1 MAFRALVVATLVAYA
16 SAGMNVDMMQMMQ
29 MMQNMKGWGNNMGGG
44 NMAGGNM
51 GGNMGGNLPQPQ
63 AGGCRD
69 GKCNIPAGVD
79 IDAYME
85 QQKREQKF
93 EQEQMAAK
101 IKAQFES
108 VMAEVTM
115 KKHRYAMG
123 IMTEFTSMCACLKS
137 SYDTYQSMF
146 VQNARAAN
154 MTDIVDL
161 DDYMNKLP
169 YQAATLKEAKERI
182 FAGMLNS
189 MCTSLGNFMDFAE
202 QVEQQLQILNPTQG

>member
-16 SAGMNVDMMQMMQ
+16 SAGMTVDMMQMMQ
-29 MMQNMKGWGNNMGGG
+29 MMQNMKGWGNNMPSGG
-44 NMAGGNM
+44 NM
-51 GGNMGGNLPQPQ
+51 PQPQ
-63 AGGCRD
+63 TGGCAN
-69 GKCNIPAGVD
+69 GKCDIPAGVD
-79 IDAYME
+79 VGAYME

-123 IMTEFTSMCACLKS
+123 VMTEFTSMCACLKE
-137 SYDTYQSMF
+137 SYDVYQSMF

-161 DDYMNKLP
+161 DVYMNKLP
-169 YQAATLKEAKERI
+169 YQAASLKEAKEII
-182 FAGMLNS
+182 FGGMLNS
-189 MCTSLGNFMDFAE
+189 MCTNLGTFMEFSE
-202 QVEQQLQILNPTQG
+202 QVEQQLQILNPNNQPIGK